1 MKPKIQP
8 TVGMGATQQV
18 GSDRYPYTVVS
29 LINPRCILVQADK
42 TTLIEGNTLSEHQV
56 YEYTPDLLGPTRT
69 LTFRKN
75 GRWVQEGQKM
85 NSELWNIGN
94 RNAYQDPS
102 F

>member
-1 MKPKIQP
+1 MKPQIQP

-29 LINPRCILVQADK
+29 LISPRCILVQADRFK
-42 TTLIEGNTLSEHQV
+42 LIEGSPQSEHQG
-56 YEYTPDLLGPTRT
+56 YEYTTDLLGPTRT

-75 GRWVQEGQKM
+75 GRWVQEGQSM

>member
-29 LINPRCILVQADK
+29 LDNSRYVIVQADK
-42 TTLIEGNTLSEHQV
+42 ATLIEGSTISEHQV
-56 YEYTPDLLGPTRT
+56 YEYTRDPSGTTRI
-69 LTFRKN
+69 LSFRKN
-75 GRWVQEGQKM
+75 GRWVTMGQNM

-94 RNAYQDPS
+94 RNAYRDPS